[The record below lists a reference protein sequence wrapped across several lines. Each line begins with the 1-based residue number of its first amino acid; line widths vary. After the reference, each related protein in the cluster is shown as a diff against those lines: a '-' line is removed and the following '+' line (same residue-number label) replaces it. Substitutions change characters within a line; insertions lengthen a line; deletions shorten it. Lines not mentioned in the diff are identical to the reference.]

1 MWERAVCNR
10 YKNISPC
17 LPTGRG
23 KKSQITIL
31 AFQQGNVGSSYKTP
45 THYLVENKINV
56 LLHTVVCSQNHH
68 IESNLANRIEM
79 GKMHLDGPN
88 LICNW
93 PMYTNYIFHMTNS
106 ILHMWDFTGLL
117 LFTNTRLALLMFCFT
132 SALHGPWWMI
142 YIKDSPLTSLL
153 SQQKPKVH
161 QIIYPPQ
168 VMPFSLIT
176 ENNWNN
182 HSLCI

>member
-1 MWERAVCNR
+1 MWERIVCNR

-68 IESNLANRIEM
+68 IESNLANGIEM
-79 GKMHLDGPN
+79 GKMHLDGPKLSDVTN
-88 LICNW
+88 LLIWYVTDPCILIIFFIW
-93 PMYTNYIFHMTNS
+93 LILFCTCGTLQGYYYLLTGDLHSWCSVTQVLYMVHDEWYT
-106 ILHMWDFTGLL
+106 
-117 LFTNTRLALLMFCFT
+117 
-132 SALHGPWWMI
+132 
-142 YIKDSPLTSLL
+142 
-153 SQQKPKVH
+153 
-161 QIIYPPQ
+161 
-168 VMPFSLIT
+168 
-176 ENNWNN
+176 
-182 HSLCI
+182 